1 MHTWYQE
8 QLHSFTIH
16 IAWDLN
22 NTISHLGSIQGNN
35 IFINFGWNAQIIL
48 VVTKTNMKHSNNMG
62 YQELYAFNI
71 FDEKTLRIWGVWYPF
86 FLWYF
91 EGVLPCHFPLEGYLG
106 CEDAMERGFFVGQW
120 HEGRSLLVTILG
132 EDDIL

>member
-35 IFINFGWNAQIIL
+35 IFINFGWNEQIIL
-48 VVTKTNMKHSNNMG
+48 VVTKTNIKHSNNME
-62 YQELYAFNI
+62 YQEL
-71 FDEKTLRIWGVWYPF
+71 
-86 FLWYF
+86 
-91 EGVLPCHFPLEGYLG
+91 
-106 CEDAMERGFFVGQW
+106 
-120 HEGRSLLVTILG
+120 
-132 EDDIL
+132 